1 MTQRYNFG
9 EIWLADLNP
18 RIGTESGKTRP
29 VIILQNQV
37 LLDIGHPSTVVLP
50 LTTKLINDATPLRM
64 RLNAQE
70 RLQKNSDVMIDQIR
84 AIDNKR
90 LIEGPLLKC
99 TNEFLLQIKNALT
112 EILNFDNI
120 PDENL
125 Y

>member
-1 MTQRYNFG
+1 MTQKYNFG

-29 VIILQNQV
+29 VLILQNQV

-90 LIEGPLLKC
+90 LIEGPLFKC
-99 TNEFLLQIKNALT
+99 SNEFLLQIKNALT

-125 Y
+125 C

>member
-29 VIILQNQV
+29 VLILQNQV

-90 LIEGPLLKC
+90 LIEGPLFKC
-99 TNEFLLQIKNALT
+99 SNEFLLQIKNALT

-125 Y
+125 C